1 MADQKNQRPLT
12 QREIQTKK
20 INASKSEWVTL
31 YNRLP
36 KQAVQIQLRAPAG
49 VDFYLG
55 EQSVYVSAGQTAK
68 FPVNRLYKEQIV
80 NHQKAGRISVVS
92 GSLD

>member
-1 MADQKNQRPLT
+1 MAEQNKRPLT
-12 QREIQTKK
+12 QREIQTSK
-20 INASKSEWVTL
+20 IKAAKTEWVTL

-36 KQAVQIQLRAPAG
+36 KQAVQIQLRAPNG
-49 VDFYLG
+49 VDFFLG
-55 EQSVYVSAGQTAK
+55 EQCVYIPVGQTAK

-80 NHQKAGRISVVS
+80 NHQKAGRISIIS

>member
-1 MADQKNQRPLT
+1 MADQNKRPMS
-12 QREIQTKK
+12 QREIQTAK
-20 INASKSEWVTL
+20 IKANKTEWVTL

-55 EQSVYVSAGQTAK
+55 EQSVYIPKGQTAK

-80 NHQKAGRISVVS
+80 NHQKAGRISIVS

>member
-1 MADQKNQRPLT
+1 MADQKKKPMT
-12 QREIQTKK
+12 QREIQTSK
-20 INASKSEWVTL
+20 IKATKAESVTL

-36 KQAVQIQLRAPAG
+36 KQAIQIQLRAPAG

-55 EQSVYVSAGQTAK
+55 EQCVYMSAGETAK
-68 FPVNRLYKEQIV
+68 FPVDRLYKEQII
-80 NHQKAGRISVVS
+80 NHQKAGRISILS

>member
-1 MADQKNQRPLT
+1 MADQKRPLS
-12 QREIQTKK
+12 QREIQAAK
-20 INASKSEWVTL
+20 IKANKTEWVTI

-55 EQSVYVSAGQTAK
+55 EQSVYIAKGQTAK

-80 NHQKAGRISVVS
+80 NHQKAGRISIVS

>member
-1 MADQKNQRPLT
+1 MADQNKRPMS
-12 QREIQTKK
+12 QREIQTAK
-20 INASKSEWVTL
+20 IKANKTEWITL

-36 KQAVQIQLRAPAG
+36 KQSIQIQLKAPQG

-55 EQSVYVSAGQTAK
+55 EQSVYIPVGQTAK

-80 NHQKAGRISVVS
+80 NHQKAGRISIVS

>member
-1 MADQKNQRPLT
+1 MADQNERPRT
-12 QREIQTKK
+12 QREIQTARAK
-20 INASKSEWVTL
+20 ASKVEWITL

-55 EQSVYVSAGQTAK
+55 EQSVYIPKGQTAK

-80 NHQKAGRISVVS
+80 NHQKAGRISIIS

>member
-1 MADQKNQRPLT
+1 MADQNKKPMT
-12 QREIQTKK
+12 QREIQTSK
-20 INASKSEWVTL
+20 IKNSKTEWVTI

-55 EQSVYVSAGQTAK
+55 EQSVYIPKGQTAK
-68 FPVNRLYKEQIV
+68 FPVNRLYKDQIV
-80 NHQKAGRISVVS
+80 NHQKAGRISIVS

>member
-1 MADQKNQRPLT
+1 MADPKRPLS
-12 QREIQTKK
+12 QREIQTSK
-20 INASKSEWVTL
+20 IKANKTEWITL
-31 YNRLP
+31 YNRCP
-36 KQAVQIQLRAPAG
+36 KMSLQIQLRAPAG

-55 EQSVYVSAGQTAK
+55 EQSVYIPVGQTAK

-80 NHQKAGRISVVS
+80 NHQKAGRLSIVT